1 MMWVMIIIVAC
12 VAIGSDVYVKRLKFK
27 ERTMKIE
34 QQMLDKQLK
43 LEHVKNENFK
53 LETERLRLELQQDLQ
68 QSPSKT
74 ELLGLKED

>member
-12 VAIGSDVYVKRLKFK
+12 VAIGSDVYVKLLKFK

-68 QSPSKT
+68 KSPSKT